1 MRQRSQCGDRLAEVF
16 ASDCRSIGDRNLAY
30 RGELVRKPTGGGITL
45 RDPTLRSFPFQAFAR
60 GRRFSCYHPSHS
72 GLRGRSM
79 VFTFSSLIVP
89 FLTRSFSG
97 ASVAPATFMR

>member
-1 MRQRSQCGDRLAEVF
+1 MRQRSQCGDRLSEVF
-16 ASDCRSIGDRNLAY
+16 SSDCRSISDRNLAY
-30 RGELVRKPTGGGITL
+30 RGELVRKPTGVEESLAKPHLPIL
-45 RDPTLRSFPFQAFAR
+45 PFSGLFR